1 MMILKTC
8 SRLALL
14 FLFAIYLTSCS
25 GDDDNSGGVNE
36 AQVRMGI
43 VGFNEN
49 ITYSNQFYDITNL
62 DQQFAAD
69 DFISSLETGPGT
81 GLYFAMRE
89 SINKLKENEGNLP
102 DNLSSVFLVT
112 FTDGLDNIS
121 GALAGGSS
129 TIDQVR
135 QEVVSL
141 ISSSRIKG
149 LPINSYTVGVRGS
162 DISSP
167 DDLQELREDLQGLSS
182 GDGFFFFA
190 ENINQLSSEFREIA
204 NSLVTVEG
212 LERILKV
219 TMPAEDNGTVV
230 RWTLDVQNSSN
241 AAENSFYYIEGTISK
256 EGDQFFLQN
265 IVTSGVRIDLANARI
280 QGTLVGAATVEFD
293 FGNLGICS
301 NDIPNSNF
309 SNNITTENI
318 FYWRQRDDG
327 TYQIDSESG
336 SGSVEN
342 VLLAQKSIAVMLVLD
357 ASSSLEND
365 FGGVQ
370 QTAKRFLDDIVNG
383 FNNPDTSEIPPLVCD
398 NRDFPD
404 VDID

>member
-1 MMILKTC
+1 MTFLKTL
-8 SRLALL
+8 SRFALL
-14 FLFAIYLTSCS
+14 FLFAICLTGCP
-25 GDDDNSGGVNE
+25 GDDDSGTVNE

-43 VGFNEN
+43 IGFNEN

-69 DFISSLETGPGT
+69 DFISSLVTAPGT

-89 SINKLKENEGNLP
+89 GINKLKENEGGFP

-112 FTDGLDNIS
+112 FTDGLDNVS
-121 GALAGGSS
+121 GALAGGNTTS
-129 TIDQVR
+129 DQVR
-135 QEVVSL
+135 EEVVSL

-149 LPINSYTVGVRGS
+149 LPINSYTVGVRGE
-162 DISSP
+162 DINSAS
-167 DDLQELREDLQGLSS
+167 DLQELRDDLQGLSS

-190 ENINQLSSEFREIA
+190 ENITQLSSEFREIA

-212 LERILKV
+212 LERILEV

-230 RWTLDVQNSSN
+230 RWTLDVPNSSN
-241 AAENSFYYIEGTISK
+241 AAENSLYYIEGTINK
-256 EGDQFFLQN
+256 ENDQFFLRN
-265 IVTSGVRIDLANARI
+265 IVTSGVRVDLSSPSI
-280 QGTLVGAATVEFD
+280 QGTLVGAATLSFN

-309 SNNITTENI
+309 SNNITTDNI
-318 FYWRQRDDG
+318 LYWRQRDDG

-336 SGSVEN
+336 SGSVESI
-342 VLLAQKSIAVMLVLD
+342 VLAQKSIAVMLVLD

-370 QTAKRFLDDIVNG
+370 QTAKRFMDDIVNG

-398 NRDFPD
+398 DSDFPD
-404 VDID
+404 VDIN